1 MRSQGP
7 VPIAIIGMGCR
18 YPGGANSPEELWNVV
33 SEGRSGWSDVPSD
46 RFNHQ
51 AFYHPD
57 PEIPGTIN
65 QKGGHFIDQDIATF
79 DAGFFGIAQQEA
91 DTLDPQQRVVLETT
105 WEAVENAGIPMHKF
119 KGSDT
124 GIFVA
129 MFGHDFAQI
138 IHKDPEAVSKYHNLG
153 VARPLLANRVSY
165 VFDLQGPS
173 VMVDTA
179 CSGSLAAISLA
190 CQSLRSGETSTALAG
205 GVNLVFSPD
214 QMALMSMT
222 GLFNDQGR
230 SYTFDDRGNGYGRG
244 EGVGMVILKRLD
256 DAIRDGDSVRAIIR
270 NSGINSDGRTNGI
283 MLPNQDAQERLAK
296 RLFQNLPFKP
306 SDVQYVEA
314 HGTGTKAGDKV
325 EINTIRNVFCE
336 DRDGQDPV
344 FVGATKPN
352 IGHSEAASGTA
363 GLIKTVM
370 AMEKGFIPPNILLEN
385 FKPGLEPDG
394 QYMKIARSLTPW
406 PTTPS
411 TRKAVVNSFGF
422 GGTNAMLLLES
433 AHGYDGV
440 TNHENGNAATENGTQ
455 NGTLNGNIN
464 GNTDMKKNGKTI
476 PHFFPISA
484 RSEYSLQSAIKDL
497 GEYLKRHP
505 DVRLDHLSHTLV
517 KRRSKFQWR
526 SSIIAEDIDSLLQGL
541 GAKDLA
547 RNKASN
553 KLANAFV
560 FTGQGAQWAR
570 MGYTLLQSEHTAFA
584 RSVAISEKLLKGFGA
599 QWSLTEELSRD
610 DSSSRLNNS
619 EYGQPAS
626 TAVQIALVDLLKS
639 WNVLPA
645 AVVGHSSGEI
655 AAAYAAGAISQ
666 SAAMFASYHRSFLA
680 EKSKQRSDQSGTMMA
695 VGLGNEDAQK
705 YIEKFDIQGVTVAC
719 INSPSSVT
727 VSGDLSGIVA
737 LKDALDADG
746 VFNRRLKVDTAY
758 HSHHM
763 QLVSS
768 DYLQELEGLESGP
781 VDTAIRYFSS
791 VTEQEKFDGFGASYW
806 VDNLVS
812 PVRFCG
818 ALRTLYR
825 ELRQSAVNI
834 IEIGP
839 HAALSSPIKQ
849 TLADLQADGSSYNYI
864 PTLVRGENSIKSLMN
879 TGSALFRSGN
889 DHLDIGAVAALCRP
903 KSSSLRV
910 LRDLPSYHW
919 NHTETHW
926 MESRLSREYR
936 CRKHPSHDLLGSRV
950 IASPDSQPSWR
961 ILLSTERLPW
971 LQDHV
976 VDNFIVFPAAGY
988 MTMAIQAI
996 QQLDQDRRQDFK
1008 PKGYRIKNV
1017 SFKKTLTIPKD
1028 DTSVETILTFQY
1040 SDTNENWNF
1049 SVSSMSD
1056 QGKWQ
1061 DHCNGTISAVFDN
1074 DKDEIEQQ
1082 REAEFDRKSQ
1092 ASRLEDA
1099 AAACTNVI
1107 SHKELYAQM
1116 AATGNQYGPS
1126 FAINNEV
1133 RMTAFQSLND
1143 LVIPDIAA
1151 KMPSGYMQPHLIHPT
1166 TLDGIIQS
1174 CLPVFQQHSNK
1185 GSVMPIFISDIF
1197 ISASIAN
1204 QAGNHLQTLCNL
1216 SNVFPTSTNF
1226 STAVFQ
1232 TENNGTPQCVLTMNG
1247 GEIRVVGEA
1256 QSTEVLHNDNIFKME
1271 WGVDS
1276 SSITPEM
1283 LERVQIPLQSDEAGI
1298 TQAEKVNLTFV
1309 ACARYIDWAVR
1320 EMHERGLAVKDDHRV
1335 NWWRL
1340 LKNFVSSEMGKSLI
1354 EKSPST
1360 KEELDKL
1367 TSRLGVEGE
1376 AVARIGPE
1384 LVPLLTGQTDPL
1396 THFLKDDLLFRVYHS
1411 DEGARP
1417 NQYMADYV
1425 KMLTFQRRDLRILE
1439 IGAGTGG
1446 TTYRILKA
1454 CSPNGESF
1462 CSEYMYTDIS
1472 SGFFEAVRTD
1482 RLKDWAH
1489 LLTFQ
1494 TLDLEKDAASQGF
1507 KEQSYDLVVA
1517 ANVVHATRSLNKS
1530 IRTIHKLLKPGGV
1543 LGLVELT
1550 TSTPYINMTFG
1561 SIPGW
1566 WAGVDEGRTDSP
1578 LQSAEQ
1584 WNVHLQ
1590 KAGFSGVDLAAYDLP
1605 EPERHC
1611 ALLLSTALALPSA
1624 TNGHVPSHFKI
1635 LDAFADDESP
1645 SYNSFSVKFANGL
1658 TEKGFGASLEQ
1669 WTNAEVNCSSSYI
1682 ILDSAK
1688 QPLLTKASTEQFT
1701 SITRLLS
1708 KATKVYWV
1716 IFAANDDDGISP
1728 DNALITGVSR
1738 TARNENPHLDCFTID
1753 VQDSLEQHADR
1764 IQNALL
1770 DFVHTT
1776 ETRIRKNEPREFE
1789 LMYRDGKMQI
1799 QRFVADNKLSKAVST
1814 SSDVTETEETTF
1826 HQADRRLKI
1835 HVDKPGLLNSLV
1847 FIDDDSS
1854 TLGPDEV
1861 EIKSYAWGL
1870 NFSDVFIALGQLPPT
1885 QPMVGES
1892 AGIITAIGCN
1902 FASQFKLGDRVT
1914 AMFGTPYASRTRTNG
1929 HLVHRIPDNLS
1940 FTDAASIPLTF
1951 ATAYYS
1957 LFDSA
1962 NLRQGQTILIH
1973 SASGALGQV
1982 AIKIAQRLGATI
1994 FASVGSA
2001 SKRQLLIE
2009 QYGIPESHIFS
2020 SRTTDFAA
2028 GVNRLTNGTGVDVVL
2043 NSLSGPMLHASWE
2056 CVAAFGTFVE
2066 VGKTDISR
2074 RSQLSMKPFER
2085 NLRFMSVDLVGLSK
2099 QRPAECQK
2107 LLQRIFADFDA
2118 GLFTPLSVTAMPI
2131 GDIEK
2136 AFRLMQSRKHTGK
2149 IVLEATDSSTV
2160 EAKEQPFRLH
2170 SDGTYIIVGGL
2181 GSLGKHLCRHLQEK
2195 GARHIALFTR
2205 QSYQKVAKAEMEKEL
2220 TAVPEATVR
2229 IITCDVGDAKMVQQ
2243 VAAELSRSMPQVRGI
2258 LHGGMVLSD
2267 RTLSQI
2273 TQKDFEIALLPKYHG
2288 TVNIYNAFYHKDV
2301 DFFVNLSSL
2310 CGIVGT
2316 LGQSNYA
2323 AGGTYQDMFTHAQVS
2338 AGYTKF
2344 ATIDFPLI
2352 KSTYTVTQEHTHSL
2366 GRQGVQLLPIETAL
2380 PVVDYV
2386 MSGKAFKDGN
2396 HQIAFGLDPQS
2407 FINQTTPGGRVPP
2420 LVSHIL
2426 SSHNRGPAHQTGQA
2440 DERTAEEKVAV
2451 ASTIEEAEQ
2460 LILTAIR
2467 EKIASLTV
2475 LESQELDLD
2484 QAVAN
2489 MGLDSLVATEIKNW
2503 ITNKLQAP
2511 AQTSDILDAPSL
2523 RSLASFVTKSSVLVK
2538 NKFKPEGINGH
2549 SETKADT
2556 NDDSN
2561 SVKQV
2566 SLPKYPM
2573 QTLEGTLEIF
2583 LDSVGH
2589 IANAEELSRTREAI
2603 NAFQDPDGLGQKL
2616 QARLKNMSGGEGENN
2631 EVVDM
2636 YVRNKWLRG
2645 RDWRPRLRN
2654 FFATL
2659 PGQDTARQPQAQQAA
2674 QLSLAGYA
2682 YKLALDAGT
2691 IKQDFYHEQALDMA
2705 TVYWLFSSN
2714 RTPALGCDG
2723 YDRFPESDYIIAMKR
2738 GHAYKIPLTGHNGQT
2753 VTYEK
2758 LKNVFEAIVQQTP
2771 EETNWTSLLTTANRD
2786 EWAKA
2791 RDEILSASQSGRN
2804 YVKTVE
2810 ESLFIIYLEDTAPE
2824 TADGR
2829 ADAFLLD
2836 DNSNRWLDKTLSFVV
2851 CRNGVSAIWGEHT
2864 MVDGTT
2870 FGGLI
2875 KALNSPAVEQVEL
2888 SNGSTTSNSVLDGDF
2903 TYLEFTLPTTLS
2915 KIIPALQT
2923 QHQSAHDGYTLAN
2936 LNQTSYAAS
2945 YLRHQKLPPKTV
2957 IQLLIQVAVRRLFGY
2972 NPSGAVD
2979 VISQR
2984 PFRGGRTD
2992 MIYVMTPPVEA
3003 FCAAAEDSNISGV
3016 EKRRLFL
3023 EAVKSHARLVALS
3036 TRGRGFRWH
3045 LMALR
3050 EMLEPGEELPIFYK
3064 DEVFR
3069 RTSERP
3075 VCTSFTEFGLPEM
3088 GRCQPHKEDVW
3099 VGVQVFDEKVQFTV
3113 INGERK
3119 SAEFV
3124 EHLKAAGEIVR
3135 GIIEAA

>member
-7 VPIAIIGMGCR
+7 VPVAIIGMGCR
-18 YPGGANSPEELWNVV
+18 YPGGANSPEDLWNVV
-33 SEGRSGWSDVPSD
+33 AEGRSGWTEVPSD

-105 WEAVENAGIPMHKF
+105 WEAVENAGIPMHEF

-138 IHKDPEAVSKYHNLG
+138 IHKDPEAISKYHNLG

-190 CQSLRSGETSTALAG
+190 CQSLRSGETSMALAG

-230 SYTFDDRGNGYGRG
+230 SFTFDSRGNGYGRG
-244 EGVGMVILKRLD
+244 EGVGMVVLKRLD
-256 DAIRDGDSVRAIIR
+256 DAVRDGDSIRAVIR

-296 RLFQNLPFKP
+296 RLFQNLPFRP
-306 SDVQYVEA
+306 CDVQYVEA

-336 DRDGQDPV
+336 DRDGQNPV

-352 IGHSEAASGTA
+352 LGHSEAASGTA

-385 FKPGLEPDG
+385 FKPGLEPDER
-394 QYMKIARSLTPW
+394 YMKIARSLTPW
-406 PTTPS
+406 PATPS
-411 TRKAVVNSFGF
+411 NRKAVVNSFGF
-422 GGTNAMLLLES
+422 GGTNAMLLLDS
-433 AHGYDGV
+433 L
-440 TNHENGNAATENGTQ
+440 NGNA
-455 NGTLNGNIN
+455 
-464 GNTDMKKNGKTI
+464 DVKKDEQKV
-476 PHFFPISA
+476 PHLFPISA
-484 RSEYSLQSAIKDL
+484 RSEYSLQNAINDL
-497 GEYLKRHP
+497 GEYLKQHP
-505 DVRLDHLSHTLV
+505 NVPLNHLSHTLV

-526 SSIIAEDIDSLLQGL
+526 SSIGL

-547 RNKASN
+547 RNKAPN
-553 KLANAFV
+553 KLATAFV

-570 MGYTLLQSEHTAFA
+570 MGYNLLLSEHTVFA

-599 QWSLTEELSRD
+599 QWSLVEELSRD
-610 DSSSRLNNS
+610 ESSSHLNNS

-680 EKSKQRSDQSGTMMA
+680 EKSKQRSVQSGTMIA
-695 VGLGNEDAQK
+695 VGLGHEDARK
-705 YIEKFDIQGVTVAC
+705 YIKKFDVQGVTVAC

-727 VSGDLSGIVA
+727 VSGDLDGITA

-763 QLVSS
+763 
-768 DYLQELEGLESGP
+768 ELRLESGS
-781 VDTAIRYFSS
+781 VNSGVRYFSS

-818 ALRTLYR
+818 ALRNLYQ
-825 ELRQSAVNI
+825 ELRQAAINI

-839 HAALSSPIKQ
+839 HAALSGPVKQ
-849 TLADLQADGSSYNYI
+849 TLADLQANGFSYNYI
-864 PTLVRGENSIKSLMN
+864 PTLVRS
-879 TGSALFRSGN
+879 TLFHSGN
-889 DHLDIGAVAALCRP
+889 DDLNIGAVAALCRSE
-903 KSSSLRV
+903 SSPLTF

-926 MESRLSREYR
+926 VESRLSREYR

-961 ILLSTERLPW
+961 ILLGTDRLPW

-996 QQLDQDRRQDFK
+996 QQLDQDRRQDLK
-1008 PKGYRIKNV
+1008 PKGYRLKNV

-1028 DTSVETILTFQY
+1028 DKST
-1040 SDTNENWNF
+1040 WNF
-1049 SVSSMSD
+1049 SVSSI
-1056 QGKWQ
+1056 GI
-1061 DHCNGTISAVFDN
+1061 ISAVFEN
-1074 DKDEIEQQ
+1074 EKDEIEQQ
-1082 REAEFDRKSQ
+1082 P
-1092 ASRLEDA
+1092 SRLEDA
-1099 AAACTNVI
+1099 AVACTN
-1107 SHKELYAQM
+1107 M
-1116 AATGNQYGPS
+1116 AAT
-1126 FAINNEV
+1126 V
-1133 RMTAFQSLND
+1133 RMAAFQSLND
-1143 LVIPDIAA
+1143 LVVPDIAA
-1151 KMPSGYMQPHLIHPT
+1151 KMPGGYIQPHLIHST

-1197 ISASIAN
+1197 ISTNIAN

-1226 STAVFQ
+1226 STTVFQ
-1232 TENNGTPQCVLTMNG
+1232 TEVDGAPQCVLTMNG
-1247 GEIRVVGEA
+1247 GEIRVVGES

-1276 SSITPEM
+1276 SSITPEI
-1283 LERVQIPLQSDEAGI
+1283 LEPGI

-1309 ACARYIDWAVR
+1309 ACARYIDWAVK
-1320 EMHERGLAVKDDHRV
+1320 EMHERGLTVKDDHRV

-1340 LKNFVSSEMGKSLI
+1340 LKNFANSE
-1354 EKSPST
+1354 T

-1384 LVPLLTGQTDPL
+1384 LIPLLT
-1396 THFLKDDLLFRVYHS
+1396 DDLLFRVYHS

-1472 SGFFEAVRTD
+1472 SGFFEAVKTT

-1494 TLDLEKDAASQGF
+1494 TLDLEKDAAI
-1507 KEQSYDLVVA
+1507 VA
-1517 ANVVHATRSLNKS
+1517 ANS

-1566 WAGVDEGRTDSP
+1566 WAG
-1578 LQSAEQ
+1578 SAEQ

-1590 KAGFSGVDLAAYDLP
+1590 KAGFSG
-1605 EPERHC
+1605 PERHC

-1624 TNGHVPSHFKI
+1624 SNGHILPSFKI
-1635 LDAFADDESP
+1635 LDALVDGSP
-1645 SYNSFSVKFANGL
+1645 AHSSFSSKLANGL
-1658 TEKGFGASLEQ
+1658 TEKGFVASLEE
-1669 WTNAEVNCSSSYI
+1669 WTNVEANNSGSYI

-1688 QPLLTKASTEQFT
+1688 QPLLTKASAKQFAG
-1701 SITRLLS
+1701 ITRLLS

-1716 IFAANDDDGISP
+1716 IFATNDSSRILP

-1738 TARNENPHLDCFTID
+1738 TARNENPYLDCFTID
-1753 VQDSLEQHADR
+1753 VQDSLEQHPDQ
-1764 IQNALL
+1764 IQNAILEFI
-1770 DFVHTT
+1770 DAT
-1776 ETRIRKNEPREFE
+1776 ETRIKKNEPREFE
-1789 LMYRDGKMQI
+1789 LMYRDGRMQI
-1799 QRFVADNKLSKAVST
+1799 QRFVPDNKLSKAVST
-1814 SSDVTETEETTF
+1814 SSDVTETEETAF
-1826 HQADRRLKI
+1826 HQADRRLRMN
-1835 HVDKPGLLNSLV
+1835 VDKPGLLNSLV

-1892 AGIITAIGCN
+1892 AGVITAVGSN
-1902 FASQFKLGDRVT
+1902 FASQFNPGDRVT

-1929 HLVHRIPDNLS
+1929 HLVYRIPDALS

-1957 LFDSA
+1957 LFDCA

-1982 AIKIAQRLGATI
+1982 AIKIAQRLGVTI
-1994 FASVGSA
+1994 FATVGSA
-2001 SKRQLLIE
+2001 AKRQLLVE
-2009 QYGIPESHIFS
+2009 EYGIPESHIFS

-2028 GVNRLTNGTGVDVVL
+2028 GISRLTNGTGVDVVL
-2043 NSLSGPMLHASWE
+2043 NSLSGPILHASWE

-2099 QRPAECQK
+2099 QRPADCQN
-2107 LLQRIFADFDA
+2107 LLERIFADFDA
-2118 GLFTPLSVTAMPI
+2118 GLFTPLSLTTMPI

-2149 IVLEATDSSTV
+2149 VVLEASDDSTV
-2160 EAKEQPFRLH
+2160 QAKEQPFQLRA
-2170 SDGTYIIVGGL
+2170 DGTYIIVGGL

-2205 QSYQKVAKAEMEKEL
+2205 QSYQDAAKAEIEKEL
-2220 TAVPEATVR
+2220 TVVSGSAVKIV
-2229 IITCDVGDAKMVQQ
+2229 TCDVGDAKVVQQ
-2243 VAAELSRSMPQVRGI
+2243 VATELFKDMPPVRGI

-2273 TQKDFEIALLPKYHG
+2273 TQQDFEIALLPKYHG

-2366 GRQGVQLLPIETAL
+2366 GRQGVQLLPIEIAL

-2426 SSHNRGPAHQTGQA
+2426 SSQDRGPAHQGGQEN
-2440 DERTAEEKVAV
+2440 ERTAEEKVAL

-2460 LILTAIR
+2460 LILIAIR

-2475 LESQELDLD
+2475 LECQELDMD

-2511 AQTSDILDAPSL
+2511 VQTSDILDAPSL

-2538 NKFKPEGINGH
+2538 NKFRPEGVNGH
-2549 SETKADT
+2549 DEAKADT
-2556 NDDSN
+2556 NGDS
-2561 SVKQV
+2561 SSAKAV

-2573 QTLEGTLEIF
+2573 QSLEGTLEIF

-2589 IANAEELSRTREAI
+2589 IANAEELSRTQEAI
-2603 NAFQDPDGLGQKL
+2603 NAFQDPEGLGQQL
-2616 QARLKNMSGGEGENN
+2616 QARLKKMSGGEGENN

-2674 QLSLAGYA
+2674 QLSLTAYA

-2723 YDRFPESDYIIAMKR
+2723 YDRFPESDYIVAMRR
-2738 GHAYKIPLTGHNGQT
+2738 GHAYKIPLTSNNGQT
-2753 VTYEK
+2753 IAYDK
-2758 LKNVFEAIVQQTP
+2758 LKNIFEAITQQTP
-2771 EETNWTSLLTTANRD
+2771 KETNWTSLITTANRD

-2791 RDEILSASQSGRN
+2791 RDEILLESLSGRD
-2804 YVKTVE
+2804 YIKTIE
-2810 ESLFIIYLEDTAPE
+2810 ESLFIVYLEDIAPE

-2851 CRNGVSAIWGEHT
+2851 CLNGVSAIWGEHT

-2875 KALNSPAVEQVEL
+2875 KALNAPAVEHAQL
-2888 SNGSTTSNSVLDGDF
+2888 SNGSSASSSVVDGDF
-2903 TYLEFTLPTTLS
+2903 TYLEFTLPTNLA
-2915 KIIPALQT
+2915 KIIPTLQT
-2923 QHQSAHDGYTLAN
+2923 QHRSAHDGYTLAN
-2936 LNQTSYAAS
+2936 LTQTSYAAS
-2945 YLRHQKLPPKTV
+2945 YLRQQKLPPKTV

-3003 FCAAAEDSNISGV
+3003 FCAAAEDASFSNS
-3016 EKRRLFL
+3016 EKRKLFL
-3023 EAVKSHARLVALS
+3023 EAIKSHARLVALS

-3050 EMLEPGEELPIFYK
+3050 EMLEPGEELPVFYK

-3099 VGVQVFDEKVQFTV
+3099 VGVQVFEERVQFTV

-3124 EHLKAAGEIVR
+3124 EHLKAACEIVR
-3135 GIIEAA
+3135 GIIEASAV

>member
-1 MRSQGP
+1 
-7 VPIAIIGMGCR
+7 
-18 YPGGANSPEELWNVV
+18 
-33 SEGRSGWSDVPSD
+33 
-46 RFNHQ
+46 
-51 AFYHPD
+51 
-57 PEIPGTIN
+57 
-65 QKGGHFIDQDIATF
+65 
-79 DAGFFGIAQQEA
+79 
-91 DTLDPQQRVVLETT
+91 
-105 WEAVENAGIPMHKF
+105 
-119 KGSDT
+119 
-124 GIFVA
+124 
-129 MFGHDFAQI
+129 
-138 IHKDPEAVSKYHNLG
+138 
-153 VARPLLANRVSY
+153 
-165 VFDLQGPS
+165 
-173 VMVDTA
+173 
-179 CSGSLAAISLA
+179 
-190 CQSLRSGETSTALAG
+190 
-205 GVNLVFSPD
+205 
-214 QMALMSMT
+214 
-222 GLFNDQGR
+222 
-230 SYTFDDRGNGYGRG
+230 
-244 EGVGMVILKRLD
+244 
-256 DAIRDGDSVRAIIR
+256 
-270 NSGINSDGRTNGI
+270 

-296 RLFQNLPFKP
+296 RLFQNLPIRP

-336 DRDGQDPV
+336 GRDDQNPV

-352 IGHSEAASGTA
+352 LGHSEAASGTA

-385 FKPGLEPDG
+385 FKPGLEPDER
-394 QYMKIARSLTPW
+394 YMKIARSLTPW
-406 PTTPS
+406 PAAPTN
-411 TRKAVVNSFGF
+411 RKAVVNSFGF

-433 AHGYDGV
+433 ADGYNV
-440 TNHENGNAATENGTQ
+440 INNHINGHTATQNGTQ
-455 NGTLNGNIN
+455 NGNADPRKDEQSL
-464 GNTDMKKNGKTI
+464 

-484 RSEYSLQSAIKDL
+484 RSEYSLQNVINDL
-497 GEYLKRHP
+497 GDYLKNHP
-505 DVRLDHLSHTLV
+505 NVPLNHLSHTLV

-526 SSIIAEDIDSLLQGL
+526 SSIVAENIDSLLQGL
-541 GAKDLA
+541 GAKDLV
-547 RNKASN
+547 RNKAPN
-553 KLANAFV
+553 KLATAFV

-570 MGYTLLQSEHTAFA
+570 MGYNLLLSEHTAFA
-584 RSVAISEKLLKGFGA
+584 QSIATSEKILQGFGT
-599 QWSLTEELSRD
+599 QWSLVEELSRD
-610 DSSSRLNNS
+610 ESSNRLNNS
-619 EYGQPAS
+619 VYGQPAS

-639 WNVLPA
+639 WNVLPT

-680 EKSKQRSDQSGTMMA
+680 EKSKQRSVQSGTMMA
-695 VGLGNEDAQK
+695 VGLGHEDAEK
-705 YIEKFDIQGVTVAC
+705 YIKEFNIQGVTVAC

-727 VSGDLSGIVA
+727 ASGDLDGITA

-768 DYLQELEGLESGP
+768 DYLHQLGGLESGP
-781 VDTAIRYFSS
+781 VNTAIRYFSS
-791 VTEQEKFDGFGASYW
+791 VTEQEKVDGFGASYW

-818 ALRTLYR
+818 ALRNLYE
-825 ELRQSAVNI
+825 ELRQAAVNI

-839 HAALSSPIKQ
+839 HAALSGPIKQ
-849 TLADLQADGSSYNYI
+849 TLAGVQANGSSYNYI
-864 PTLVRGENSIKSLMN
+864 PTLVRGENSVKSLMN
-879 TGSALFRSGN
+879 TGSTLFRSGN
-889 DHLDIGAVAALCRP
+889 DDLDIGAMAALC
-903 KSSSLRV
+903 
-910 LRDLPSYHW
+910 
-919 NHTETHW
+919 
-926 MESRLSREYR
+926 
-936 CRKHPSHDLLGSRV
+936 
-950 IASPDSQPSWR
+950 
-961 ILLSTERLPW
+961 RLPW

-996 QQLDQDRRQDFK
+996 QQLDQDRRQDLK

-1028 DTSVETILTFQY
+1028 DKSVETILTFQY
-1040 SDTNENWNF
+1040 SDSNENWNF

-1061 DHCNGTISAVFDN
+1061 DHCNGIISTVTEN

-1082 REAEFDRKSQ
+1082 REAEFNRKAQ

-1099 AAACTNVI
+1099 AVACTDII
-1107 SHKELYAQM
+1107 SHKDLYSQM
-1116 AATGNQYGPS
+1116 AATGNQYGPT

-1133 RMTAFQSLND
+1133 RMAAFQSLND
-1143 LVIPDIAA
+1143 LIIPDIAA
-1151 KMPSGYMQPHLIHPT
+1151 KMPGGHIQPHLIHPT

-1197 ISASIAN
+1197 ISTSIAN
-1204 QAGNHLQTLCNL
+1204 HGGNHLQTLCNL

-1226 STAVFQ
+1226 STTVFQ
-1232 TENNGTPQCVLTMNG
+1232 TEVDGTPQCVLTMNG
-1247 GEIRVVGEA
+1247 GEIRVVGESQA
-1256 QSTEVLHNDNIFKME
+1256 TEVLHNDNIFKLE

-1276 SSITPEM
+1276 SSITPEV

-1309 ACARYIDWAVR
+1309 ACARYIDWAVK

-1340 LKNFVSSEMGKSLI
+1340 LENFASSEMGKSLI
-1354 EKSPST
+1354 EKSPNT

-1384 LVPLLTGQTDPL
+1384 LIPLLTGQTDPL

-1454 CSPNGESF
+1454 CSPNGETF

-1472 SGFFEAVRTD
+1472 SGFFEAVRTT

-1507 KEQSYDLVVA
+1507 EEHSYDLVVA
-1517 ANVVHATRSLNKS
+1517 ANVVHATRSLDKS

-1590 KAGFSGVDLAAYDLP
+1590 KAGFSGVNLAAYDLP

-1624 TNGHVPSHFKI
+1624 TNGHIPSRFRI
-1635 LDAFADDESP
+1635 LDGFVGGNPPSSP
-1645 SYNSFSVKFANGL
+1645 FSAKLASAL
-1658 TEKGFGASLEQ
+1658 TKKGFGVSLEG
-1669 WTNAEVNCSSSYI
+1669 WTNVEVDNSGSYI
-1682 ILDSAK
+1682 ILDFAK
-1688 QPLLTKASTEQFT
+1688 QPLLTKASAEQFA

-1708 KATKVYWV
+1708 KATKLYWI
-1716 IFAANDDDGISP
+1716 IFATNDNRGILP

-1738 TARNENPHLDCFTID
+1738 TARNENSHLNCFTID
-1753 VQDSLEQHADR
+1753 VQDSLQQHPDQ
-1764 IQNALL
+1764 IHNAIL
-1770 DFVHTT
+1770 DFIHAT
-1776 ETRIRKNEPREFE
+1776 EARIKKNEPREFE

-1799 QRFVADNKLSKAVST
+1799 QRFVTDNKLSKAVT
-1814 SSDVTETEETTF
+1814 ASSDVIETEETTF
-1826 HQADRRLKI
+1826 HQADRRLRI

-1847 FIDDDSS
+1847 FIDDNYS

-1892 AGIITAIGCN
+1892 AGVITAVGSN
-1902 FASQFKLGDRVT
+1902 FASRFTPGDRVT

-1929 HLVHRIPDNLS
+1929 HLVYRIPDKLS

-1957 LFDSA
+1957 LFDCA

-1994 FASVGSA
+1994 FATVGSA
-2001 SKRQLLIE
+2001 AKRQLLVE
-2009 QYGIPESHIFS
+2009 QYSIPESHIFS
-2020 SRTTDFAA
+2020 SRTTDFAT
-2028 GVNRLTNGTGVDVVL
+2028 GINRLTNGAGVDVVL

-2085 NLRFMSVDLVGLSK
+2085 NLKFMSVDLVGLSK
-2099 QRPAECQK
+2099 QRPADCQN

-2149 IVLEATDSSTV
+2149 IVLEASDHSTV
-2160 EAKEQPFRLH
+2160 QAKEQPFQLR

-2195 GARHIALFTR
+2195 GARHIGLFTR
-2205 QSYQKVAKAEMEKEL
+2205 QSYQEAAKAEIEKEL
-2220 TAVPEATVR
+2220 TVVPEATVKVV
-2229 IITCDVGDAKMVQQ
+2229 TCDVGDAKAVQQ
-2243 VAAELSRSMPQVRGI
+2243 VATKLFQTMPPVRGI

-2386 MSGKAFKDGN
+2386 MSGRAFKDGN

-2426 SSHNRGPAHQTGQA
+2426 SSQDRGPAHQTGQEN
-2440 DERTAEEKVAV
+2440 DRTAEEKLAL

-2460 LILTAIR
+2460 MILIAIR

-2511 AQTSDILDAPSL
+2511 VQTSDILDAPSL
-2523 RSLASFVTKSSVLVK
+2523 RSLASFVTKSSILVK
-2538 NKFKPEGINGH
+2538 NKFKPEGVNGH
-2549 SETKADT
+2549 NETKADV
-2556 NDDSN
+2556 NGNSS
-2561 SVKQV
+2561 SVKEV

-2573 QTLEGTLEIF
+2573 QSLEGTLDIF
-2583 LDSVGH
+2583 LDSVSH
-2589 IANAEELSRTREAI
+2589 IANAEELSRTQEAI

-2616 QARLKNMSGGEGENN
+2616 QARLRNMSGGEGENN
-2631 EVVDM
+2631 EVVDI
-2636 YVRNKWLRG
+2636 
-2645 RDWRPRLRN
+2645 LRN

-2674 QLSLAGYA
+2674 QISLAAYA

-2691 IKQDFYHEQALDMA
+2691 VKQDFYHEQALDMA

-2723 YDRFPESDYIIAMKR
+2723 YDRFPESDYIVAMRR
-2738 GHAYKIPLTGHNGQT
+2738 GHAYKISLTGRDGQT
-2753 VTYEK
+2753 IAYDK

-2791 RDEILSASQSGRN
+2791 RDEILSGSQSGRN
-2804 YVKTVE
+2804 YVKTIE
-2810 ESLFIIYLEDTAPE
+2810 ESLFIVYLENVAPE
-2824 TADGR
+2824 TAAGR

-2851 CRNGVSAIWGEHT
+2851 CLNGVTAIWGEHT

-2875 KALNSPAVEQVEL
+2875 KALNAPAIEHIKL
-2888 SNGSTTSNSVLDGDF
+2888 SNSTSNSASVVDGDF
-2903 TYLEFTLPTTLS
+2903 KYLEFTLPAPLS
-2915 KIIPALQT
+2915 KVIPALQT
-2923 QHQSAHDGYTLAN
+2923 QHWSAHDGYTLAN
-2936 LNQTSYAAS
+2936 LTQTSYAAA
-2945 YLRHQKLPPKTV
+2945 YLRQHKLPPKTV
-2957 IQLLIQVAVRRLFGY
+2957 IQLLIQVAVRRFFGY

-3003 FCAAAEDSNISGV
+3003 FCAAAEDASVSSV

-3023 EAVKSHARLVALS
+3023 EAIKSHARLVALS

-3064 DEVFR
+3064 DEVFK

-3099 VGVQVFDEKVQFTV
+3099 VGVQVFDERVQFTV
-3113 INGERK
+3113 INGQRK

-3124 EHLKAAGEIVR
+3124 EHLKAAEPYL
-3135 GIIEAA
+3135 EDAE

>member
-7 VPIAIIGMGCR
+7 VPVAIIGMGCR
-18 YPGGANSPEELWNVV
+18 YPGGANSPEALWNVV
-33 SEGRSGWSDVPSD
+33 AEGRSGWTEVPSD

-105 WEAVENAGIPMHKF
+105 WEAVENAGIPMHEF

-124 GIFVA
+124 VA
-129 MFGHDFAQI
+129 MFGHDFAQM

-190 CQSLRSGETSTALAG
+190 CQSLRSGESSMALAG

-230 SYTFDDRGNGYGRG
+230 SYTFDARGNGYGRG
-244 EGVGMVILKRLD
+244 EGVGMVVLKRLD
-256 DAIRDGDSVRAIIR
+256 DAIRDGDSIRAVIR
-270 NSGINSDGRTNGI
+270 SSGINSDGRTNGI

-296 RLFQNLPFKP
+296 RLFQNLPIRP

-336 DRDGQDPV
+336 GRDDQNPV

-352 IGHSEAASGTA
+352 LGHSEAASGTA

-385 FKPGLEPDG
+385 FKPGLEPDER
-394 QYMKIARSLTPW
+394 YMKIARSLTPW
-406 PTTPS
+406 PAAPTN
-411 TRKAVVNSFGF
+411 RKAVVNSFGF

-433 AHGYDGV
+433 ADGYNV
-440 TNHENGNAATENGTQ
+440 INNHINGHTATQNGTQ
-455 NGTLNGNIN
+455 NGNADPRKDEQSL
-464 GNTDMKKNGKTI
+464 

-484 RSEYSLQSAIKDL
+484 RSEYSLQNVINDL
-497 GEYLKRHP
+497 GDYLKNHP
-505 DVRLDHLSHTLV
+505 NVPLNHLSHTLV

-526 SSIIAEDIDSLLQGL
+526 SSIVAENIDSLLQGL
-541 GAKDLA
+541 GAKDLV
-547 RNKASN
+547 RNKAPN
-553 KLANAFV
+553 KLATAFV

-570 MGYTLLQSEHTAFA
+570 MGYNLLLSEHTAFA
-584 RSVAISEKLLKGFGA
+584 QSIATSEKILQGFGT
-599 QWSLTEELSRD
+599 QWSLVEELSRD
-610 DSSSRLNNS
+610 ESSNRLNNS
-619 EYGQPAS
+619 VYGQPAS

-639 WNVLPA
+639 WNVLPT

-680 EKSKQRSDQSGTMMA
+680 EKSKQRSVQSGTMMA
-695 VGLGNEDAQK
+695 VGLGHEDAEK
-705 YIEKFDIQGVTVAC
+705 YIKEFNIQGVTVAC

-727 VSGDLSGIVA
+727 ASGDLDGITA

-768 DYLQELEGLESGP
+768 DYLHQLGGLESGP
-781 VDTAIRYFSS
+781 VNTAIRYFSS
-791 VTEQEKFDGFGASYW
+791 VTEQEKVDGFGASYW

-818 ALRTLYR
+818 ALRNLYE
-825 ELRQSAVNI
+825 ELRQAAVNI

-839 HAALSSPIKQ
+839 HAALSGPIKQ
-849 TLADLQADGSSYNYI
+849 TLAGVQANGSSYNYI
-864 PTLVRGENSIKSLMN
+864 PTLVRGENSVKSLMN
-879 TGSALFRSGN
+879 TGSTLFRSGN
-889 DHLDIGAVAALCRP
+889 DDLDIGAMAALCRSE
-903 KSSSLRV
+903 SSPLTV

-936 CRKHPSHDLLGSRV
+936 CRKYPSHDLLGSRV

-996 QQLDQDRRQDFK
+996 QQLDQDRRQDLK

-1028 DTSVETILTFQY
+1028 DKSVETILTFQY
-1040 SDTNENWNF
+1040 SDSNENWNF

-1061 DHCNGTISAVFDN
+1061 DHCNGIISTVTEN

-1082 REAEFDRKSQ
+1082 REAEFNRKAQ

-1099 AAACTNVI
+1099 AVACTDII
-1107 SHKELYAQM
+1107 SHKDLYSQM
-1116 AATGNQYGPS
+1116 AATGNQYGPT

-1133 RMTAFQSLND
+1133 RMAAFQSLND
-1143 LVIPDIAA
+1143 LIIPDIAA
-1151 KMPSGYMQPHLIHPT
+1151 KMPGGHIQPHLIHPT

-1197 ISASIAN
+1197 ISTSIAN
-1204 QAGNHLQTLCNL
+1204 HGGNHLQTLCNL

-1226 STAVFQ
+1226 STTVFQ
-1232 TENNGTPQCVLTMNG
+1232 TEVDGTPQCVLTMNG
-1247 GEIRVVGEA
+1247 GEIRVVGESQA
-1256 QSTEVLHNDNIFKME
+1256 TEVLHNDNIFKLE

-1276 SSITPEM
+1276 SSITPEV

-1309 ACARYIDWAVR
+1309 ACARYIDWAVK

-1340 LKNFVSSEMGKSLI
+1340 LENFASSEMGKSLI
-1354 EKSPST
+1354 EKSPNT

-1384 LVPLLTGQTDPL
+1384 LIPLLTGQTDPL

-1454 CSPNGESF
+1454 CSPNGETF

-1472 SGFFEAVRTD
+1472 SGFFEAVRTT

-1507 KEQSYDLVVA
+1507 EEHSYDLVVA
-1517 ANVVHATRSLNKS
+1517 ANVVHATRSLDKS

-1590 KAGFSGVDLAAYDLP
+1590 KAGFSGVNLAAYDLP

-1624 TNGHVPSHFKI
+1624 TNGHIPSRFRI
-1635 LDAFADDESP
+1635 LDGFVGGNPPSSP
-1645 SYNSFSVKFANGL
+1645 FSAKLASAL
-1658 TEKGFGASLEQ
+1658 TKKGFGVSLEG
-1669 WTNAEVNCSSSYI
+1669 WTNVEVDNSGSYI
-1682 ILDSAK
+1682 ILDFAK
-1688 QPLLTKASTEQFT
+1688 QPLLTKASAEQFA

-1708 KATKVYWV
+1708 KATKLYWI
-1716 IFAANDDDGISP
+1716 IFATNDNRGILP

-1738 TARNENPHLDCFTID
+1738 TARNENSHLNCFTID
-1753 VQDSLEQHADR
+1753 VQDSLQQHPDQ
-1764 IQNALL
+1764 IHNAIL
-1770 DFVHTT
+1770 DFIHAT
-1776 ETRIRKNEPREFE
+1776 EARIKKNEPREFE

-1799 QRFVADNKLSKAVST
+1799 QRFVTDNKLSKAVT
-1814 SSDVTETEETTF
+1814 ASSDVIETEETTF
-1826 HQADRRLKI
+1826 HQADRRLRI

-1847 FIDDDSS
+1847 FIDDNYS

-1892 AGIITAIGCN
+1892 AGVITAVGSN
-1902 FASQFKLGDRVT
+1902 FASRFTPGDRVT

-1929 HLVHRIPDNLS
+1929 HLVYRIPDKLS

-1957 LFDSA
+1957 LFDCA

-1994 FASVGSA
+1994 FATVGSA
-2001 SKRQLLIE
+2001 AKRQLLVE
-2009 QYGIPESHIFS
+2009 QYSIPESHIFS
-2020 SRTTDFAA
+2020 SRTTDFAT
-2028 GVNRLTNGTGVDVVL
+2028 GINRLTNGAGVDVVL

-2085 NLRFMSVDLVGLSK
+2085 NLKFMSVDLVGLSK
-2099 QRPAECQK
+2099 QRPADCQN

-2149 IVLEATDSSTV
+2149 IVLEASDHSTV
-2160 EAKEQPFRLH
+2160 QAKEQPFQLR

-2195 GARHIALFTR
+2195 GARHIGLFTR
-2205 QSYQKVAKAEMEKEL
+2205 QSYQEAAKAEIEKEL
-2220 TAVPEATVR
+2220 TVVPEATVKVV
-2229 IITCDVGDAKMVQQ
+2229 TCDVGDAKAVQQ
-2243 VAAELSRSMPQVRGI
+2243 VATKLFQTMPPVRGI

-2386 MSGKAFKDGN
+2386 MSGRAFKDGN

-2426 SSHNRGPAHQTGQA
+2426 SSQDRGPAHQTGQEN
-2440 DERTAEEKVAV
+2440 DRTAEEKLAL

-2460 LILTAIR
+2460 MILIAIR

-2511 AQTSDILDAPSL
+2511 VQTSDILDAPSL
-2523 RSLASFVTKSSVLVK
+2523 RSLASFVTKSSILVK
-2538 NKFKPEGINGH
+2538 NKFKPEGVNGH
-2549 SETKADT
+2549 NETKADV
-2556 NDDSN
+2556 NGNSS
-2561 SVKQV
+2561 SVKEV

-2573 QTLEGTLEIF
+2573 QSLEGTLDIF
-2583 LDSVGH
+2583 LDSVSH
-2589 IANAEELSRTREAI
+2589 IANAEELSRTQEAI

-2616 QARLKNMSGGEGENN
+2616 QARLRNMSGGEGENN

-2674 QLSLAGYA
+2674 QISLAAYA

-2691 IKQDFYHEQALDMA
+2691 VKQDFYHEQALDMA

-2723 YDRFPESDYIIAMKR
+2723 YDRFPESDYIVAMRR
-2738 GHAYKIPLTGHNGQT
+2738 GHAYKISLTGRDGQT
-2753 VTYEK
+2753 IAYDK

-2791 RDEILSASQSGRN
+2791 RDEILSGSQSGRN
-2804 YVKTVE
+2804 YVKTIE
-2810 ESLFIIYLEDTAPE
+2810 ESLFIVYLENVAPE
-2824 TADGR
+2824 TAAGR

-2851 CRNGVSAIWGEHT
+2851 CLNGVTAIWGEHT

-2875 KALNSPAVEQVEL
+2875 KALNAPAIEHIKL
-2888 SNGSTTSNSVLDGDF
+2888 SNSTSNSASVVDGDF
-2903 TYLEFTLPTTLS
+2903 KYLEFTLPAPLS
-2915 KIIPALQT
+2915 KVIPALQT
-2923 QHQSAHDGYTLAN
+2923 QHWSAHDGYTLAN
-2936 LNQTSYAAS
+2936 LTQTSYAAA
-2945 YLRHQKLPPKTV
+2945 YLRQHKLPPKTV
-2957 IQLLIQVAVRRLFGY
+2957 IQLLIQVAVRRFFGY

-3003 FCAAAEDSNISGV
+3003 FCAAAEDASVSSV

-3023 EAVKSHARLVALS
+3023 EAIKSHARLVALS

-3064 DEVFR
+3064 DEVFK

-3099 VGVQVFDEKVQFTV
+3099 VGVQVFDERVQFTV
-3113 INGERK
+3113 INGQRK

-3124 EHLKAAGEIVR
+3124 EHLKAAGEVVR
-3135 GIIEAA
+3135 DIIEASTA

>member
-1 MRSQGP
+1 MS
-7 VPIAIIGMGCR
+7 
-18 YPGGANSPEELWNVV
+18 
-33 SEGRSGWSDVPSD
+33 
-46 RFNHQ
+46 
-51 AFYHPD
+51 
-57 PEIPGTIN
+57 
-65 QKGGHFIDQDIATF
+65 
-79 DAGFFGIAQQEA
+79 
-91 DTLDPQQRVVLETT
+91 
-105 WEAVENAGIPMHKF
+105 
-119 KGSDT
+119 
-124 GIFVA
+124 
-129 MFGHDFAQI
+129 HD
-138 IHKDPEAVSKYHNLG
+138 NG
-153 VARPLLANRVSY
+153 
-165 VFDLQGPS
+165 
-173 VMVDTA
+173 
-179 CSGSLAAISLA
+179 LAAT
-190 CQSLRSGETSTALAG
+190 Q
-205 GVNLVFSPD
+205 
-214 QMALMSMT
+214 
-222 GLFNDQGR
+222 
-230 SYTFDDRGNGYGRG
+230 
-244 EGVGMVILKRLD
+244 
-256 DAIRDGDSVRAIIR
+256 
-270 NSGINSDGRTNGI
+270 
-283 MLPNQDAQERLAK
+283 
-296 RLFQNLPFKP
+296 
-306 SDVQYVEA
+306 
-314 HGTGTKAGDKV
+314 
-325 EINTIRNVFCE
+325 
-336 DRDGQDPV
+336 
-344 FVGATKPN
+344 
-352 IGHSEAASGTA
+352 
-363 GLIKTVM
+363 
-370 AMEKGFIPPNILLEN
+370 
-385 FKPGLEPDG
+385 
-394 QYMKIARSLTPW
+394 
-406 PTTPS
+406 
-411 TRKAVVNSFGF
+411 
-422 GGTNAMLLLES
+422 
-433 AHGYDGV
+433 
-440 TNHENGNAATENGTQ
+440 NGTQ
-455 NGTLNGNIN
+455 NGKMN
-464 GNTDMKKNGKTI
+464 GNTDMKKDEEKI
-476 PHFFPISA
+476 PHIFPISA

-497 GEYLKRHP
+497 GEYLKHHP
-505 DVRLDHLSHTLV
+505 DTRLDDLSHTLI

-526 SSIIAEDIDSLLQGL
+526 SSIVAEDIDSLLQSL

-547 RNKASN
+547 RNKAPN
-553 KLANAFV
+553 KLATAFV

-570 MGYTLLQSEHTAFA
+570 MGYALLQSEHTAFA

-599 QWSLTEELSRD
+599 QWSLVEELSRD
-610 DSSSRLNNS
+610 DSLSRLNNS
-619 EYGQPAS
+619 EFGQPAS

-680 EKSKQRSDQSGTMMA
+680 EKSKQRSDQNGTMMA
-695 VGLGNEDAQK
+695 VGLGHENVQK
-705 YIEKFDIQGVTVAC
+705 YITKFDIQGVTVAC

-727 VSGDLSGIVA
+727 ISGDLSGIVA

-768 DYLQELEGLESGP
+768 EYLHQLEGLESGP

-818 ALRTLYR
+818 ALRNLFR

-839 HAALSSPIKQ
+839 HAALSGPIKQ
-849 TLADLQADGSSYNYI
+849 TLADLQADGSSYNYV
-864 PTLVRGENSIKSLMN
+864 PTLVRGENSIKSLLN
-879 TGSALFRSGN
+879 TGSTLFRSGN
-889 DHLDIGAVAALCRP
+889 DDLDIGPVAALCRSV
-903 KSSSLRV
+903 SSSLTV

-926 MESRLSREYR
+926 VESRLSREYR

-996 QQLDQDRRQDFK
+996 QQLDQDRRQDLK

-1028 DTSVETILTFQY
+1028 DKSVEAILTFQY
-1040 SDTNENWNF
+1040 SDTNENWSF
-1049 SVSSMSD
+1049 SVASMSD

-1061 DHCNGTISAVFDN
+1061 DHCNGIISGVFEN
-1074 DKDEIEQQ
+1074 DKDDIEQQ
-1082 REAEFDRKSQ
+1082 REAEFDRKTQ

-1099 AAACTNVI
+1099 AVACTNVI
-1107 SHKELYAQM
+1107 SQKDLYAQM
-1116 AATGNQYGPS
+1116 AATGNQYGPT
-1126 FAINNEV
+1126 FAINDEV
-1133 RMTAFQSLND
+1133 RMAAFQSLND
-1143 LVIPDIAA
+1143 LVIPDITA
-1151 KMPSGYMQPHLIHPT
+1151 KMPGGYMQPHLIHPT

-1204 QAGNHLQTLCNL
+1204 QSGNHLQTLCDL

-1232 TENNGTPQCVLTMNG
+1232 TEDNGAPQCVLTMIG

-1256 QSTEVLHNDNIFKME
+1256 PSTEVIHNDNIYKME

-1309 ACARYIDWAVR
+1309 ACARYIDWAVK

-1340 LKNFVSSEMGKSLI
+1340 LKNFASSETGKSLI
-1354 EKSPST
+1354 EKSPKT

-1417 NQYMADYV
+1417 NQYMAEYV

-1507 KEQSYDLVVA
+1507 KEHSYDLVVA
-1517 ANVVHATRSLNKS
+1517 ANVVHATRSLDKS

-1611 ALLLSTALALPSA
+1611 ALLLSSALALPSA

-1635 LDAFADDESP
+1635 INSVVDGHPAH
-1645 SYNSFSVKFANGL
+1645 NSFSVKLANGL
-1658 TEKGFGASLEQ
+1658 TEKGFGTSLEE
-1669 WTNAEVNCSSSYI
+1669 WTSAEVDNSSSYL

-1688 QPLLTKASTEQFT
+1688 QPLLTKASTEQFAG
-1701 SITRLLS
+1701 ITRLLS
-1708 KATKVYWV
+1708 KATTVYWV
-1716 IFAANDDDGISP
+1716 IFAANSNGSISA

-1738 TARNENPHLDCFTID
+1738 TARNENPYLDCFTID
-1753 VQDSLEQHADR
+1753 VQDSLEQHADG
-1764 IQNALL
+1764 IQDAIL
-1770 DFVHTT
+1770 DFIHTT
-1776 ETRIRKNEPREFE
+1776 ETRIKKNEPREFE

-1814 SSDVTETEETTF
+1814 TSDVAETEETTF
-1826 HQADRRLKI
+1826 HQPDRRLRI

-1854 TLGPDEV
+1854 TLSPDEV

-1892 AGIITAIGCN
+1892 AGVITAVGSN

-1929 HLVHRIPDNLS
+1929 HLVHRIPDKLS
-1940 FTDAASIPLTF
+1940 FTEAASIPLTF

-1957 LFDSA
+1957 LFDCA
-1962 NLRQGQTILIH
+1962 NLRGGQTILIH

-1994 FASVGSA
+1994 FATVGSA
-2001 SKRQLLIE
+2001 VKRQLLVE
-2009 QYGIPESHIFS
+2009 QYNIPESHIFS

-2028 GVNRLTNGTGVDVVL
+2028 GISRLTNGTGVDVIL

-2099 QRPAECQK
+2099 QRPAECQS
-2107 LLQRIFADFDA
+2107 LLKRIFADFEA
-2118 GLFTPLSVTAMPI
+2118 GVSTPLSVTTMPI
-2131 GDIEK
+2131 DDIEK

-2149 IVLEATDSSTV
+2149 IVLEASDSSTV
-2160 EAKEQPFRLH
+2160 QAKEQVFRLR
-2170 SDGTYIIVGGL
+2170 SDRTYIIVGGL

-2205 QSYQKVAKAEMEKEL
+2205 QSYEKAAKAEMEKEL

-2229 IITCDVGDAKMVQQ
+2229 IITCDVGDEQMVQQ
-2243 VAAELSRSMPQVRGI
+2243 VAAELSRAMPQVRGI
-2258 LHGGMVLSD
+2258 LHGGMVLS
-2267 RTLSQI
+2267 
-2273 TQKDFEIALLPKYHG
+2273 
-2288 TVNIYNAFYHKDV
+2288 
-2301 DFFVNLSSL
+2301 
-2310 CGIVGT
+2310 
-2316 LGQSNYA
+2316 
-2323 AGGTYQDMFTHAQVS
+2323 VS
-2338 AGYTKF
+2338 
-2344 ATIDFPLI
+2344 
-2352 KSTYTVTQEHTHSL
+2352 
-2366 GRQGVQLLPIETAL
+2366 
-2380 PVVDYV
+2380 
-2386 MSGKAFKDGN
+2386 KA
-2396 HQIAFGLDPQS
+2396 P
-2407 FINQTTPGGRVPP
+2407 
-2420 LVSHIL
+2420 
-2426 SSHNRGPAHQTGQA
+2426 
-2440 DERTAEEKVAV
+2440 
-2451 ASTIEEAEQ
+2451 
-2460 LILTAIR
+2460 
-2467 EKIASLTV
+2467 
-2475 LESQELDLD
+2475 
-2484 QAVAN
+2484 
-2489 MGLDSLVATEIKNW
+2489 
-2503 ITNKLQAP
+2503 
-2511 AQTSDILDAPSL
+2511 
-2523 RSLASFVTKSSVLVK
+2523 
-2538 NKFKPEGINGH
+2538 
-2549 SETKADT
+2549 
-2556 NDDSN
+2556 
-2561 SVKQV
+2561 
-2566 SLPKYPM
+2566 
-2573 QTLEGTLEIF
+2573 
-2583 LDSVGH
+2583 
-2589 IANAEELSRTREAI
+2589 
-2603 NAFQDPDGLGQKL
+2603 
-2616 QARLKNMSGGEGENN
+2616 
-2631 EVVDM
+2631 
-2636 YVRNKWLRG
+2636 
-2645 RDWRPRLRN
+2645 
-2654 FFATL
+2654 
-2659 PGQDTARQPQAQQAA
+2659 
-2674 QLSLAGYA
+2674 
-2682 YKLALDAGT
+2682 
-2691 IKQDFYHEQALDMA
+2691 
-2705 TVYWLFSSN
+2705 
-2714 RTPALGCDG
+2714 
-2723 YDRFPESDYIIAMKR
+2723 
-2738 GHAYKIPLTGHNGQT
+2738 
-2753 VTYEK
+2753 
-2758 LKNVFEAIVQQTP
+2758 
-2771 EETNWTSLLTTANRD
+2771 
-2786 EWAKA
+2786 
-2791 RDEILSASQSGRN
+2791 
-2804 YVKTVE
+2804 
-2810 ESLFIIYLEDTAPE
+2810 
-2824 TADGR
+2824 
-2829 ADAFLLD
+2829 
-2836 DNSNRWLDKTLSFVV
+2836 
-2851 CRNGVSAIWGEHT
+2851 
-2864 MVDGTT
+2864 
-2870 FGGLI
+2870 
-2875 KALNSPAVEQVEL
+2875 
-2888 SNGSTTSNSVLDGDF
+2888 
-2903 TYLEFTLPTTLS
+2903 
-2915 KIIPALQT
+2915 
-2923 QHQSAHDGYTLAN
+2923 
-2936 LNQTSYAAS
+2936 
-2945 YLRHQKLPPKTV
+2945 
-2957 IQLLIQVAVRRLFGY
+2957 
-2972 NPSGAVD
+2972 
-2979 VISQR
+2979 
-2984 PFRGGRTD
+2984 
-2992 MIYVMTPPVEA
+2992 
-3003 FCAAAEDSNISGV
+3003 
-3016 EKRRLFL
+3016 
-3023 EAVKSHARLVALS
+3023 
-3036 TRGRGFRWH
+3036 
-3045 LMALR
+3045 
-3050 EMLEPGEELPIFYK
+3050 
-3064 DEVFR
+3064 
-3069 RTSERP
+3069 
-3075 VCTSFTEFGLPEM
+3075 
-3088 GRCQPHKEDVW
+3088 
-3099 VGVQVFDEKVQFTV
+3099 
-3113 INGERK
+3113 
-3119 SAEFV
+3119 
-3124 EHLKAAGEIVR
+3124 
-3135 GIIEAA
+3135 

>member
-1 MRSQGP
+1 MTLFLLGK
-7 VPIAIIGMGCR
+7 
-18 YPGGANSPEELWNVV
+18 NLLTL
-33 SEGRSGWSDVPSD
+33 GRSG
-46 RFNHQ
+46 
-51 AFYHPD
+51 
-57 PEIPGTIN
+57 
-65 QKGGHFIDQDIATF
+65 
-79 DAGFFGIAQQEA
+79 
-91 DTLDPQQRVVLETT
+91 
-105 WEAVENAGIPMHKF
+105 
-119 KGSDT
+119 
-124 GIFVA
+124 
-129 MFGHDFAQI
+129 
-138 IHKDPEAVSKYHNLG
+138 
-153 VARPLLANRVSY
+153 
-165 VFDLQGPS
+165 
-173 VMVDTA
+173 
-179 CSGSLAAISLA
+179 
-190 CQSLRSGETSTALAG
+190 
-205 GVNLVFSPD
+205 VN
-214 QMALMSMT
+214 
-222 GLFNDQGR
+222 
-230 SYTFDDRGNGYGRG
+230 
-244 EGVGMVILKRLD
+244 
-256 DAIRDGDSVRAIIR
+256 
-270 NSGINSDGRTNGI
+270 
-283 MLPNQDAQERLAK
+283 
-296 RLFQNLPFKP
+296 
-306 SDVQYVEA
+306 
-314 HGTGTKAGDKV
+314 
-325 EINTIRNVFCE
+325 
-336 DRDGQDPV
+336 
-344 FVGATKPN
+344 
-352 IGHSEAASGTA
+352 
-363 GLIKTVM
+363 
-370 AMEKGFIPPNILLEN
+370 
-385 FKPGLEPDG
+385 
-394 QYMKIARSLTPW
+394 
-406 PTTPS
+406 
-411 TRKAVVNSFGF
+411 
-422 GGTNAMLLLES
+422 
-433 AHGYDGV
+433 
-440 TNHENGNAATENGTQ
+440 NHENGNAVAANGTQ
-455 NGTLNGNIN
+455 NSILNGKFN
-464 GNTDMKKNGKTI
+464 GNTDKTI
-476 PHFFPISA
+476 NKEKIPHLFPISA
-484 RSEYSLQSAIKDL
+484 RSEYSLQSAISDL
-497 GEYLKRHP
+497 EEYLKHHP

-517 KRRSKFQWR
+517 QRRSKFQWR
-526 SSIIAEDIDSLLQGL
+526 SSIIADDIDSLLQGL
-541 GAKDLA
+541 EAKDLA
-547 RNKASN
+547 RIKAPN
-553 KLANAFV
+553 KLSTAFV

-570 MGYTLLQSEHTAFA
+570 MGYNLLRSEHTAFA
-584 RSVAISEKLLKGFGA
+584 RSMAISEKFLKGFGA
-599 QWSLTEELSRD
+599 QWSLIEELSRD
-610 DSSSRLNNS
+610 ESSSRLNNS

-626 TAVQIALVDLLKS
+626 TAVQIALVDLFKS
-639 WNVLPA
+639 WQVLPE

-695 VGLGNEDAQK
+695 VGLGHEEAQK
-705 YIEKFDIQGVTVAC
+705 YITKFDVQGVTVAC

-727 VSGDLSGIVA
+727 ASGDLSGITA

-763 QLVSS
+763 HLVSA
-768 DYLQELEGLESGP
+768 DYLHHLDGLESGS

-818 ALRTLYR
+818 ALRNLYR
-825 ELRQSAVNI
+825 GLRQTTVNI

-839 HAALSSPIKQ
+839 HTALSGPIKQ
-849 TLADLQADGSSYNYI
+849 TLADLQTYGSSYSYI

-889 DHLDIGAVAALCRP
+889 DNLDTGAVATLC
-903 KSSSLRV
+903 KSESSPPIL
-910 LRDLPSYHW
+910 LRDFPSYHW

-976 VDNFIVFPAAGY
+976 VDKFIVFPAAGY

-996 QQLDQDRRQDFK
+996 QQLEQDRRQDLR

-1017 SFKKTLTIPKD
+1017 AFKKTLTIPKD
-1028 DTSVETILTFQY
+1028 DKSVETILTFQY
-1040 SDTNENWNF
+1040 SDTNESWNF

-1061 DHCNGTISAVFDN
+1061 DHCNGIIAAVFEN

-1099 AAACTNVI
+1099 VMACVNGI
-1107 SHKELYAQM
+1107 SHKDLYSQM
-1116 AATGNQYGPS
+1116 AATGNQYGPT

-1133 RMTAFQSLND
+1133 RMAEFQSLND
-1143 LVIPDIAA
+1143 LVIPDIAS
-1151 KMPSGYMQPHLIHPT
+1151 KMPGGYMQPHLIHPT

-1204 QAGNHLQTLCNL
+1204 QAGNHLQTLCDL

-1232 TENNGTPQCVLTMNG
+1232 EVDGAPQCVLTMNG

-1256 QSTEVLHNDNIFKME
+1256 QSTEVLHNENIFKME

-1309 ACARYIDWAVR
+1309 ACARYIDWAVK
-1320 EMHERGLAVKDDHRV
+1320 EMQERRLAVKDDHRV

-1340 LKNFVSSEMGKSLI
+1340 LKNFASSEMGKSLI
-1354 EKSPST
+1354 EKSPKM

-1425 KMLTFQRRDLRILE
+1425 RMLTFQRRDLRILE

-1472 SGFFEAVRTD
+1472 SGFFEAVRTS

-1507 KEQSYDLVVA
+1507 KEHSYDLVVA
-1517 ANVVHATRSLNKS
+1517 ANVVHATRSLDKS

-1584 WNVHLQ
+1584 WDVHLQ

-1624 TNGHVPSHFKI
+1624 TNGHNSPHFKI
-1635 LDAFADDESP
+1635 LDAFVDDGSP
-1645 SYNSFSVKFANGL
+1645 SYNSFSVKLANGL
-1658 TEKGFGASLEQ
+1658 TEKGLGASLEK
-1669 WTNAEVNCSSSYI
+1669 WTNAEVDNSSSYI

-1688 QPLLTKASTEQFT
+1688 QPLLTRASTEQFS

-1716 IFAANDDDGISP
+1716 IFAANDNGGILP

-1738 TARNENPHLDCFTID
+1738 TARNENPYLECFTID

-1764 IQNALL
+1764 IQAAIL
-1770 DFVHTT
+1770 DFIHTT

-1789 LMYRDGKMQI
+1789 LMYREGKMQI
-1799 QRFVADNKLSKAVST
+1799 QRFVADNKLSKAVSI
-1814 SSDVTETEETTF
+1814 SSDVAETEETIF
-1826 HQADRRLKI
+1826 HQPDRRLRI

-1847 FIDDDSS
+1847 FIDDHSS

-1892 AGIITAIGCN
+1892 AGVITAVGSN
-1902 FASQFKLGDRVT
+1902 FASQFKPGDRVT

-1929 HLVHRIPDNLS
+1929 HLAHRIHDKLS
-1940 FTDAASIPLTF
+1940 FTEAASIPLTF

-1957 LFDSA
+1957 LFDCA
-1962 NLRQGQTILIH
+1962 NLRRGQTILIH

-1982 AIKIAQRLGATI
+1982 AIKIAQRLGITI
-1994 FASVGSA
+1994 FATVGSA
-2001 SKRQLLIE
+2001 AKRQLLVE

-2028 GVNRLTNGTGVDVVL
+2028 GISRLTNGAGVDVIL

-2099 QRPAECQK
+2099 QRPAECQN
-2107 LLQRIFADFDA
+2107 LLQRIFADLDA
-2118 GLFTPLSVTAMPI
+2118 GLFTPLSVTTMPI
-2131 GDIEK
+2131 GDIER

-2149 IVLEATDSSTV
+2149 IVLEASDTSTV
-2160 EAKEQPFRLH
+2160 QAKEQPFRLR

-2181 GSLGKHLCRHLQEK
+2181 GSLGKHLCRHLQER

-2205 QSYQKVAKAEMEKEL
+2205 QSYKKAAKAEMEKEL
-2220 TAVPEATVR
+2220 TVVPEATVK

-2243 VAAELSRSMPQVRGI
+2243 VAAELSQATYMPQVRGI
-2258 LHGGMVLSD
+2258 LHGGMVLSVSKSSLKRKIKMSVKLIVRTQD

-2301 DFFVNLSSL
+2301 DFFINLSSL

-2338 AGYTKF
+2338 AGHTKF

-2352 KSTYTVTQEHTHSL
+2352 QSTYTVTQEHTHSL

-2407 FINQTTPGGRVPP
+2407 FINQTTPGSRVPP

-2426 SSHNRGPAHQTGQA
+2426 SSHNRGPTNQGGQK
-2440 DERTAEEKVAV
+2440 DERTAEEKVAL
-2451 ASTIEEAEQ
+2451 ASTMEEAEQ
-2460 LILTAIR
+2460 LILIAIR

-2511 AQTSDILDAPSL
+2511 VQTSDILDAQSL
-2523 RSLASFVTKSSVLVK
+2523 RSLASFVTKSSILVK
-2538 NKFKPEGINGH
+2538 NKFKSEHN
-2549 SETKADT
+2549 ETKAET
-2556 NDDSN
+2556 NGDGN

-2583 LDSVGH
+2583 LDSVSH
-2589 IANAEELSRTREAI
+2589 IANAEELSRTRDAI

-2616 QARLKNMSGGEGENN
+2616 QARLKSMSGGEGENN

-2674 QLSLAGYA
+2674 QLSLAAYA

-2691 IKQDFYHEQALDMA
+2691 IKQDFYHEQALDSKQ
-2705 TVYWLFSSN
+2705 TISPFLWQDF
-2714 RTPALGCDG
+2714 C
-2723 YDRFPESDYIIAMKR
+2723 SDAIANETQHS
-2738 GHAYKIPLTGHNGQT
+2738 GH
-2753 VTYEK
+2753 
-2758 LKNVFEAIVQQTP
+2758 
-2771 EETNWTSLLTTANRD
+2771 SLLA
-2786 EWAKA
+2786 
-2791 RDEILSASQSGRN
+2791 
-2804 YVKTVE
+2804 
-2810 ESLFIIYLEDTAPE
+2810 
-2824 TADGR
+2824 
-2829 ADAFLLD
+2829 
-2836 DNSNRWLDKTLSFVV
+2836 
-2851 CRNGVSAIWGEHT
+2851 
-2864 MVDGTT
+2864 
-2870 FGGLI
+2870 
-2875 KALNSPAVEQVEL
+2875 
-2888 SNGSTTSNSVLDGDF
+2888 
-2903 TYLEFTLPTTLS
+2903 
-2915 KIIPALQT
+2915 
-2923 QHQSAHDGYTLAN
+2923 
-2936 LNQTSYAAS
+2936 
-2945 YLRHQKLPPKTV
+2945 
-2957 IQLLIQVAVRRLFGY
+2957 IQLKSHSSVWLRRLRSIPRKRLY
-2972 NPSGAVD
+2972 HRNETRTRLQDS
-2979 VISQR
+2979 SHR
-2984 PFRGGRTD
+2984 PQWTD
-2992 MIYVMTPPVEA
+2992 
-3003 FCAAAEDSNISGV
+3003 CNI
-3016 EKRRLFL
+3016 RQ
-3023 EAVKSHARLVALS
+3023 A
-3036 TRGRGFRWH
+3036 
-3045 LMALR
+3045 
-3050 EMLEPGEELPIFYK
+3050 
-3064 DEVFR
+3064 
-3069 RTSERP
+3069 
-3075 VCTSFTEFGLPEM
+3075 
-3088 GRCQPHKEDVW
+3088 
-3099 VGVQVFDEKVQFTV
+3099 
-3113 INGERK
+3113 
-3119 SAEFV
+3119 
-3124 EHLKAAGEIVR
+3124 
-3135 GIIEAA
+3135 

>member
-7 VPIAIIGMGCR
+7 IPVAIIGMGCR
-18 YPGGANSPEELWNVV
+18 YPGGANSPEKLWNVV
-33 SEGRSGWSDVPSD
+33 SEGRSGWSEVPLD

-65 QKGGHFIDQDIATF
+65 QKGGHFIDQDIAAF

-105 WEAVENAGIPMHKF
+105 WEAVENAGIPMHEF

-138 IHKDPEAVSKYHNLG
+138 THKDPEAVSKYHNLG

-190 CQSLRSGETSTALAG
+190 CQTLRSGETSMALAG

-230 SYTFDDRGNGYGRG
+230 SYTFDSRGNGYGRG
-244 EGVGMVILKRLD
+244 EGVGMVVLKRLD
-256 DAIRDGDSVRAIIR
+256 DAIRDGDAIRAVIR
-270 NSGINSDGRTNGI
+270 SSGINSDGRTNGI

-325 EINTIRNVFCE
+325 EINTIRNVFCD
-336 DRDGQDPV
+336 DRDGQTPV

-370 AMEKGFIPPNILLEN
+370 AMEKGFIPPNILIEN
-385 FKPGLEPDG
+385 FKPGLEPDER
-394 QYMKIARSLTPW
+394 YMKIARSLTPW
-406 PTTPS
+406 PATSS

-433 AHGYDGV
+433 AHDY
-440 TNHENGNAATENGTQ
+440 NGNDFIPTG
-455 NGTLNGNIN
+455 
-464 GNTDMKKNGKTI
+464 KKI
-476 PHFFPISA
+476 PHLFPISA
-484 RSEYSLQSAIKDL
+484 RSEYSLQSAISDL
-497 GEYLKRHP
+497 EEYLKHHP

-517 KRRSKFQWR
+517 QRRSKFQWR
-526 SSIIAEDIDSLLQGL
+526 SSLE
-541 GAKDLA
+541 AKDLA
-547 RNKASN
+547 RIKAPN
-553 KLANAFV
+553 KLSTAFV

-570 MGYTLLQSEHTAFA
+570 MGYNLLRSEHTAFA
-584 RSVAISEKLLKGFGA
+584 RSMAISENLI
-599 QWSLTEELSRD
+599 EELSRD
-610 DSSSRLNNS
+610 ESSSRLNNS

-626 TAVQIALVDLLKS
+626 TAVQIALVDLFKS
-639 WNVLPA
+639 WQVLPE

-680 EKSKQRSDQSGTMMA
+680 EKSKQRSDQK
-695 VGLGNEDAQK
+695 AQK
-705 YIEKFDIQGVTVAC
+705 YIT
-719 INSPSSVT
+719 NPSSVT
-727 VSGDLSGIVA
+727 AS
-737 LKDALDADG
+737 DALDADG

-763 QLVSS
+763 HL
-768 DYLQELEGLESGP
+768 SGS

-818 ALRTLYR
+818 ALRNLYR
-825 ELRQSAVNI
+825 GLRQTTVNI

-839 HAALSSPIKQ
+839 HTALSGPIKQ
-849 TLADLQADGSSYNYI
+849 TLADLQTY
-864 PTLVRGENSIKSLMN
+864 VRGENSIN
-879 TGSALFRSGN
+879 GN
-889 DHLDIGAVAALCRP
+889 DNLDTGAVATLC
-903 KSSSLRV
+903 KSESSPPIL
-910 LRDLPSYHW
+910 LRDFPSYHW

-950 IASPDSQPSWR
+950 IASPDSQPSWH
-961 ILLSTERLPW
+961 
-971 LQDHV
+971 HV
-976 VDNFIVFPAAGY
+976 VDKFI
-988 MTMAIQAI
+988 AI
-996 QQLDQDRRQDFK
+996 QQLEQDRRQDLR

-1017 SFKKTLTIPKD
+1017 AFKKTLTIPKD
-1028 DTSVETILTFQY
+1028 DKSVETILTFQY
-1040 SDTNENWNF
+1040 SDTNEN
-1049 SVSSMSD
+1049 

-1061 DHCNGTISAVFDN
+1061 DHCNGIIAAVFEN

-1099 AAACTNVI
+1099 VMACVNGI
-1107 SHKELYAQM
+1107 SHKDLYSQM
-1116 AATGNQYGPS
+1116 AATGNQYGPT

-1133 RMTAFQSLND
+1133 RMAEFQSLND
-1143 LVIPDIAA
+1143 LVIPDIAS
-1151 KMPSGYMQPHLIHPT
+1151 KMPGGYMQPHLIHPT

-1204 QAGNHLQTLCNL
+1204 QAGNHLQTLCDL

-1232 TENNGTPQCVLTMNG
+1232 EVDGAPQCVLTMNG

-1256 QSTEVLHNDNIFKME
+1256 QSTEVLHNENIFKME

-1309 ACARYIDWAVR
+1309 ACARYIDWAVK
-1320 EMHERGLAVKDDHRV
+1320 EMQERRLAVKDDHRV

-1340 LKNFVSSEMGKSLI
+1340 LKNFASSEMGKSLI
-1354 EKSPST
+1354 EKSPKM

-1425 KMLTFQRRDLRILE
+1425 RMLTFQRRDLRILE

-1472 SGFFEAVRTD
+1472 SGFFEAVRTS

-1507 KEQSYDLVVA
+1507 KEHSYDLVVA
-1517 ANVVHATRSLNKS
+1517 ANVVHATRSLDKS

-1584 WNVHLQ
+1584 WDVHLQ

-1624 TNGHVPSHFKI
+1624 TNGHNSPHFKI
-1635 LDAFADDESP
+1635 LDAFVDDGSP
-1645 SYNSFSVKFANGL
+1645 SYNSFSVKLANGL
-1658 TEKGFGASLEQ
+1658 TEKGLGASLEK
-1669 WTNAEVNCSSSYI
+1669 WTNAEVDNSSSYI

-1688 QPLLTKASTEQFT
+1688 QPLLTRASTEQFS

-1716 IFAANDDDGISP
+1716 IFAANDNGGILP

-1738 TARNENPHLDCFTID
+1738 TARNENPYLECFTID

-1764 IQNALL
+1764 IQAAIL
-1770 DFVHTT
+1770 DFIHTT

-1789 LMYRDGKMQI
+1789 LMYREGKMQI
-1799 QRFVADNKLSKAVST
+1799 QRFVADNKLSKAVSI
-1814 SSDVTETEETTF
+1814 SSDVAETEETIF
-1826 HQADRRLKI
+1826 HQPDRRLRI

-1847 FIDDDSS
+1847 FIDDHSS

-1892 AGIITAIGCN
+1892 AGVITAVGSN
-1902 FASQFKLGDRVT
+1902 FASQFKPGDRVT

-1929 HLVHRIPDNLS
+1929 HLAHRIHDKLS
-1940 FTDAASIPLTF
+1940 FTEAASIPLTF

-1957 LFDSA
+1957 LFDCA
-1962 NLRQGQTILIH
+1962 NLRRGQTILIH

-1982 AIKIAQRLGATI
+1982 AIKIAQRLGITI
-1994 FASVGSA
+1994 FATVGSA
-2001 SKRQLLIE
+2001 AKRQLLVE

-2028 GVNRLTNGTGVDVVL
+2028 GISRLTNGAGVDVIL

-2099 QRPAECQK
+2099 QRPAECQN
-2107 LLQRIFADFDA
+2107 LLQRIFADLDA
-2118 GLFTPLSVTAMPI
+2118 GLFTPL
-2131 GDIEK
+2131 

-2149 IVLEATDSSTV
+2149 IVLEASDTSTV
-2160 EAKEQPFRLH
+2160 QAKEQPFRLR

-2181 GSLGKHLCRHLQEK
+2181 GSLGKHL
-2195 GARHIALFTR
+2195 HIALFTR
-2205 QSYQKVAKAEMEKEL
+2205 QSYKKAAKAEMEKEL
-2220 TAVPEATVR
+2220 TVVPEAT
-2229 IITCDVGDAKMVQQ
+2229 MVQ
-2243 VAAELSRSMPQVRGI
+2243 QVRGI

-2301 DFFVNLSSL
+2301 DFFINLSSL

-2338 AGYTKF
+2338 AGHTKF

-2352 KSTYTVTQEHTHSL
+2352 QSTYTVTQEHTHSL

-2407 FINQTTPGGRVPP
+2407 FINQTTPGSRVPP

-2426 SSHNRGPAHQTGQA
+2426 SSHNRGPTNQGGQK
-2440 DERTAEEKVAV
+2440 DERTAEEKVAL
-2451 ASTIEEAEQ
+2451 ASTMEEAEQ
-2460 LILTAIR
+2460 LILIAIR

-2511 AQTSDILDAPSL
+2511 VQTSDILDAQSL
-2523 RSLASFVTKSSVLVK
+2523 RSLASFVTKSSILVK
-2538 NKFKPEGINGH
+2538 NKFKSEHN
-2549 SETKADT
+2549 ETKAET
-2556 NDDSN
+2556 NGDGN

-2583 LDSVGH
+2583 LDSVSH
-2589 IANAEELSRTREAI
+2589 IANAEELSRTRDAI

-2616 QARLKNMSGGEGENN
+2616 QARLKSMSGGEGENN

-2674 QLSLAGYA
+2674 QLSLAAYA

-2714 RTPALGCDG
+2714 RTPAFGCDG

-2753 VTYEK
+2753 VTYDK
-2758 LKNVFEAIVQQTP
+2758 LKNIFEAIAQQTP

-2791 RDEILSASQSGRN
+2791 RDEILSASESGRN
-2804 YVKTVE
+2804 YIKTIE

-2824 TADGR
+2824 TADSR

-2836 DNSNRWLDKTLSFVV
+2836 DNSNRWLDKTLAFVV

-2875 KALNSPAVEQVEL
+2875 KALNSAAVEQIKL
-2888 SNGSTTSNSVLDGDF
+2888 SNGSSVSNSAVDGDF
-2903 TYLEFTLPTTLS
+2903 SYLEFTLPAALS

-2923 QHQSAHDGYTLAN
+2923 QHRSAHEGYTLAN
-2936 LNQTSYAAS
+2936 LTQTSYAAS
-2945 YLRHQKLPPKTV
+2945 YIRQQKLPPKTV

-2972 NPSGAVD
+2972 NPTGAVD

-2992 MIYVMTPPVEA
+2992 MIYVMTPPMEA
-3003 FCAAAEDSNISGV
+3003 FCAAAEDASISGV

-3050 EMLEPGEELPIFYK
+3050 EMLEPGEELPVFYK
-3064 DEVFR
+3064 DDVFK

-3099 VGVQVFDEKVQFTV
+3099 VGVQVFEEK
-3113 INGERK
+3113 
-3119 SAEFV
+3119 
-3124 EHLKAAGEIVR
+3124 
-3135 GIIEAA
+3135 